1 MALGSGLT
9 VSLAEVA
16 YFTGVAVRAIGF
28 GRPESGNIQA
38 AMKTDEQ
45 RKAKLGLREIAAA
58 AGVSVATASRVLN
71 GNQTVAPNIQEKV
84 LNAVTKLDID
94 LSQRNKSKCLV
105 FLLSNRAMVHAF
117 HSPILIGA
125 EAYCA
130 AHGWDLLFLSFNY
143 SPHVPWRELHLP
155 KVVQRRDMVRGV
167 ILAGTN
173 SSNLLELLAHKGIN
187 YVVLGNNIIDEQSAL
202 TKDAV
207 FSDDIQGGQDIT
219 RYLIGLGHR
228 DIWFV
233 GNTRL
238 PWFAR
243 CYEGYG
249 RAMEEASLRPRQSNI
264 DSEDDTAIG
273 YLGTKSLLASGESV
287 TAIFAGNDPTA
298 HGVYKA
304 LRESNLRIPEDI
316 SVVGCNDTLG
326 SLLYPG
332 LTTIR
337 EFPEQLGRQMVELI
351 LNRIAKPTQKPQHV
365 TIPTEF
371 VKRDSVSRVRDSKD
385 LVSDQT
391 MQHLAST

>member
-1 MALGSGLT
+1 
-9 VSLAEVA
+9 
-16 YFTGVAVRAIGF
+16 
-28 GRPESGNIQA
+28 
-38 AMKTDEQ
+38 MKTKEP
-45 RKAKLGLREIAAA
+45 KKGKLGLREIAAM
-58 AGVSVATASRVLN
+58 AGVSPATVSRVLN
-71 GNQTVAPNIQEKV
+71 GNQTVASEIQKSV
-84 LNAVTKLDID
+84 LDAVAKLDID

-173 SSNLLELLAHKGIN
+173 STNLLELLAHKGIN
-187 YVVLGNNIIDEQSAL
+187 YVALGNNIIDEQPDL
-202 TKDAV
+202 TKDVV

-219 RYLIGLGHR
+219 KHLIGFGHR
-228 DIWFV
+228 HIWFI

-243 CYEGYG
+243 CFDGYS
-249 RAMEEASLRPRQSNI
+249 RAMEEAGLTPRQSNI
-264 DSEDDTAIG
+264 DSEDDIAIG
-273 YLGTKSLLASGESV
+273 YLGTKSLLASGEQV

-304 LRESNLRIPEDI
+304 LRESGLRIPEDI

-326 SLLYPG
+326 ALLYPA

-351 LNRIAKPTQKPQHV
+351 LNRIAKPGQKPQHV

-371 VKRDSVSRVRDSKD
+371 IKRDSVSRVRASRDVTAEEA
-385 LVSDQT
+385 LQG
-391 MQHLAST
+391 LAST